1 MIRFQAPTP
10 AQRGWA
16 QPLLMAEGLPL
27 CDYSFPLLCC
37 WRDAYS
43 TEIAPLE
50 QRLLVRLHNSQGTVY
65 LWPAGRGD
73 PRPAL
78 DAILQDAH
86 RLDEPLR
93 LASLTAEHQACLE
106 EHYPGRFSFQPLR
119 DGFDYLYEVQRLAQL
134 PGKKLHAKRTHIH
147 RLDENCPGWTW
158 APMTDADLP
167 LCQALDRNWLKAAK
181 ERETA
186 QGLRSLDR
194 EHRALQRA
202 LQDRALLGIHGL
214 VLRWQDQLLG
224 FTLGAPLSPTVFDV
238 SFERAR
244 EDIQGAYPAVTRSFA
259 RWVREHYPDIRYLN
273 REEDMGLPG
282 LRKAKQ
288 SYYPDLMG
296 EKIYAVEQ

>member
-78 DAILQDAH
+78 EAMLQDAH
-86 RLDEPLR
+86 RQDEPLR
-93 LASLTAEHQACLE
+93 LASLTAEHQTYLE
-106 EHYPGRFSFQPLR
+106 EHYPGRFTFQALR
-119 DGFDYLYEVQRLAQL
+119 DGFDYIYEIQRLAEL
-134 PGKKLHAKRTHIH
+134 PGKKLHAKRNHIH

-158 APMTDADLP
+158 APMTAADLP
-167 LCQALDRNWLKAAK
+167 LCQELDRSWLKSAK
-181 ERETA
+181 ERETR

-194 EHRALQRA
+194 EHRALHRA
-202 LQDRALLGIHGL
+202 LQDRQLLGMEGL

-224 FTLGAPLSPTVFDV
+224 FTLGAPLSTTVFDV

-259 RWVREHYPDIRYLN
+259 RWIRERYPDIRYLN

-288 SYYPDLMG
+288 SYYPDWMG

>member
-10 AQRGWA
+10 ALRGWA

-37 WRDAYS
+37 WRDAYA

-78 DAILQDAH
+78 EAILQDAH
-86 RLDEPLR
+86 RQDEPLR
-93 LASLTAEHQACLE
+93 LASLTAEHQAYLE
-106 EHYPGRFSFQPLR
+106 EHYPGRFHFQPLR
-119 DGFDYLYEVQRLAQL
+119 DGFDYLYEVQRLAEL
-134 PGKKLHAKRTHIH
+134 PGKKLHAKRNHIH

-167 LCQALDRNWLKAAK
+167 LCQELDR
-181 ERETA
+181 RT
-186 QGLRSLDR
+186 
-194 EHRALQRA
+194 
-202 LQDRALLGIHGL
+202 LLGMEGL

-224 FTLGAPLSPTVFDV
+224 FTLGSPLSTTVFDV

-259 RWVREHYPDIRYLN
+259 RWVRERYPDIRYLN

>member
-134 PGKKLHAKRTHIH
+134 PGKKLHAKRNHIH

-167 LCQALDRNWLKAAK
+167 LCQALDRNWLKA
-181 ERETA
+181 
-186 QGLRSLDR
+186 GP
-194 EHRALQRA
+194 
-202 LQDRALLGIHGL
+202 ALL
-214 VLRWQDQLLG
+214 RP
-224 FTLGAPLSPTVFDV
+224 GAPGPAAGPPRPGPAGHPRLGPALAGPALGLHPGGAPEPHGV
-238 SFERAR
+238 RR
-244 EDIQGAYPAVTRSFA
+244 E
-259 RWVREHYPDIRYLN
+259 L
-273 REEDMGLPG
+273 
-282 LRKAKQ
+282 
-288 SYYPDLMG
+288 
-296 EKIYAVEQ
+296 